1 MAQAAKARPPA
12 QAAGSTGRRKATRGR
27 VATKAKA
34 TDPLEEKAEPVASR
48 RALFAG
54 AAAMAASVAATPSA
68 GARAVG
74 DAGSRLVLITGA
86 SPGGLGFACA
96 EALAAEYGFEV
107 VMSCRTP
114 EKSAAAAAALLEKR
128 PGLRVRPA
136 EAPLELT
143 DLDSVRAFA
152 DAWPSGAA
160 NNIDVLM
167 MNAGIMAVPYGT
179 TVQGHEMHFGVNH
192 LGHFALADGLMDRVR
207 VAGESPKVV
216 SVSSAASLLGIDVD
230 DLEWAKRA
238 YQKWPAY
245 GASKAANVL
254 FSDELARREA
264 AIGSPVLSFSCH
276 PGVVNTNLA
285 RYILPENLNEQRR
298 TDEERSLRMGKFLGL
313 RTPKEGA
320 ENQVDIAA
328 NKGVDANGA
337 FFIDTNKPFNTG
349 MKWRT
354 DANAKTLWTASV
366 AALADAGL
374 KVRAA

>member
-1 MAQAAKARPPA
+1 MKAV
-12 QAAGSTGRRKATRGR
+12 QKTGDQQPQQRGL
-27 VATKAKA
+27 
-34 TDPLEEKAEPVASR
+34 DPLSIREEQ
-48 RALFAG
+48 
-54 AAAMAASVAATPSA
+54 
-68 GARAVG
+68 ARH
-74 DAGSRLVLITGA
+74 
-86 SPGGLGFACA
+86 
-96 EALAAEYGFEV
+96 EALA
-107 VMSCRTP
+107 
-114 EKSAAAAAALLEKR
+114 
-128 PGLRVRPA
+128 
-136 EAPLELT
+136 
-143 DLDSVRAFA
+143 
-152 DAWPSGAA
+152 
-160 NNIDVLM
+160 
-167 MNAGIMAVPYGT
+167 
-179 TVQGHEMHFGVNH
+179 
-192 LGHFALADGLMDRVR
+192 
-207 VAGESPKVV
+207 
-216 SVSSAASLLGIDVD
+216 
-230 DLEWAKRA
+230 
-238 YQKWPAY
+238 AY